1 MPNDGI
7 TMVISAQP
15 FNFNVEMLKGKRMM
29 LLHLIYNLLKAGEIS
44 CEKAHQ
50 ALTISTEDAG
60 LVPGVRAGFGPGPGM
75 GPRHPAVSLQPRL

>member
-7 TMVISAQP
+7 TMVTSTQP
-15 FNFNVEMLKGKRMM
+15 FSFNVEMLEGKRMM
-29 LLHLIYNLLKAGEIS
+29 LLHLIYDLLKAGESS

-50 ALTISTEDAG
+50 ALTISTE
-60 LVPGVRAGFGPGPGM
+60 GVRAGFGPGPGM